1 MSHDVLGLH
10 SNNLR
15 DVLIRTEIA
24 TYHARTK
31 GEMFTRL
38 HECDSLFEDQVVSA
52 ATPEHIMQVGLGFWA
67 SKTLLSAVELG
78 VFSTLADAPA
88 DLPTL
93 QRKLAL
99 HQRSARDF
107 LDALVALKL
116 LERENDVYSNTA
128 DTDLFL
134 DRAKPSYIGGVLE
147 MANARLYGFWGS
159 LTEALRTGEVQNENK
174 GGGGK
179 NVFAA
184 VYADR
189 DRLRGFLA
197 AMSGISAGAAHAI
210 AANFP
215 WSDQKTFM
223 DLGSAQGMVP
233 ATLAR
238 AHPHLTGI
246 GFDLPAVKPV
256 FEEFI
261 AHRGVTD
268 RVRFQGGNFFED
280 PLPKVD
286 VIVMGHILHDWDLA
300 QKKVLLGK
308 AFDALPKGGAVVVY
322 DAIIDDDRRENAFGF
337 MMSLNMLI
345 ETAGGFDYTGQ
356 DCQAWMREVGFSK
369 TRVEPLVGPD
379 SMVIGLK

>member
-1 MSHDVLGLH
+1 
-10 SNNLR
+10 
-15 DVLIRTEIA
+15 
-24 TYHARTK
+24 
-31 GEMFTRL
+31 MFTRL

-93 QRKLAL
+93 QRKLTL

-116 LERENDVYSNTA
+116 LERQNGVYSNTA

-159 LTEALRTGEVQNENK
+159 LTEALRTGEVQNESK
-174 GGGGK
+174 GGGE

-184 VYADR
+184 LYADP
-189 DRLRGFLA
+189 DRLRGFLT
-197 AMSGISAGAAHAI
+197 AMSGISSGAVHAI

-215 WSDQKTFM
+215 WSDRKTFM

-246 GFDLPAVKPV
+246 GFDLPVVKPV

-300 QKKVLLGK
+300 RKKVLLGK
-308 AFDALPKGGAVVVY
+308 AFDALPKGGAVIVY
-322 DAIIDDDRRENAFGF
+322 DAIIDDDRRENTFGL

-345 ETAGGFDYTGQ
+345 ETAGGFDYTGE